1 MERRPRPNQALRD
14 LLAEAGMTAAELAA
28 EVNRAGAETGR
39 ALGYDR
45 SAVAHWLAGTRPRA
59 AVLGLVT
66 EALSRRLG
74 REVTLRETGL
84 ETTEDVTATSDERP
98 AAVPAVR
105 APGRTHGEPV
115 YARDLPVPGHSAPVA
130 LRGPLGGPGDRI
142 ERFEVEAAEAMAL
155 VFHDA
160 DASFGGGRGRRALA
174 SYLTA
179 DLGPKLHRP
188 AAPALRRRLM
198 RVASQ
203 LAYLCAFMHFD
214 DHAHGR
220 AQRYYHG
227 ALRLAAANNSL
238 LDRAIT
244 LRGMS
249 VQACQLG
256 HVRQAVDLATAA
268 AGTVTGPAVHRA
280 FVQGQL
286 AVAHALDGRV
296 GDAARALGTA
306 ERLLDRSPDPVS
318 AVSVT
323 GRYHQGSL
331 LRHESAVREIL
342 GDPEGALRTLRA
354 AEHHRPPGERRSRAV
369 VLADLAVL
377 QLRAGRL
384 NEAVETGYRFLDDY
398 PHLMSGRADKALGDL
413 RALLRPH
420 ARHPA
425 ARALLLHSARVVPG
439 GGPRRGR

>member
-1 MERRPRPNQALRD
+1 MGRRPRPNQALRD

-39 ALGYDR
+39 TLGYDR
-45 SAVAHWLAGTRPRA
+45 SAVAHWLAGTRPRT
-59 AVLGLVT
+59 AVLCLVT

-74 REVTLRETGL
+74 REVTLREAGL
-84 ETTEDVTATSDERP
+84 DPQERP
-98 AAVPAVR
+98 GPGAAVRETGP
-105 APGRTHGEPV
+105 PGRGEPV
-115 YARDLPVPGHSAPVA
+115 YARDLPVPGPLAPPVA
-130 LRGPLGGPGDRI
+130 EGRGRPV
-142 ERFEVEAAEAMAL
+142 ERFEVEAAESMAL

-160 DASFGGGRGRRALA
+160 DTSFGGGSGRRALA

-198 RVASQ
+198 RVAAQ

-220 AQRYYHG
+220 AQRYYHT
-227 ALRLAAANNSL
+227 ALRISAANNSL

-256 HVRQAVDLATAA
+256 HVRQAVDLAAAA

-286 AVAHALDGRV
+286 AVAHALDGRPV
-296 GDAARALGTA
+296 DAVRALATA
-306 ERLLDRSPDPVS
+306 ERLLARSPDPVS
-318 AVSVT
+318 AASVT

-331 LRHESAVREIL
+331 LRHESAVRQIL
-342 GDPEGALRTLRA
+342 GDPEGALRTLQA

-377 QLRAGRL
+377 QLRSGRL

-398 PHLMSGRADKALGDL
+398 PHLASGRADRALGDL

-425 ARALLLHSARVVPG
+425 ARALLLHSARLVPG
-439 GGPRRGR
+439 PGGVRRER